1 MNSPK
6 SKKMRRVVYPI
17 LLLIMLPFL
26 IGGVIACQSSPAST
40 FEESSVRA
48 YADPATDTTLQGL
61 SESSLAKYT
70 QYGNPQ
76 FKAAVT
82 QEILDKVAA
91 QITNQF
97 GAYVSKEYLRSEE
110 LQGYIVVHYKAKY
123 TKGDVGI
130 RMAFDKDHLVAGQFF
145 E

>member
-1 MNSPK
+1 MNSAQ

-17 LLLIMLPFL
+17 LLLMLLPF
-26 IGGVIACQSSPAST
+26 IISGVIACKSSPPST
-40 FEESSVRA
+40 FDESTVRA
-48 YADPATDTTLQGL
+48 YADHATDTTLQGL
-61 SESSLAKYT
+61 SASSLAKYT
-70 QYGNPQ
+70 QYGNAQ
-76 FKAAVT
+76 FKAAMT
-82 QEILDKVAA
+82 QEKLDKAA
-91 QITNQF
+91 TQITNQF
-97 GAYVSKEYLRSEE
+97 GTYVSKEYLRCEE